1 MCDVRREVNN
11 EKEKIMSEPHLLI
24 VDDHRDIRE
33 LLQRFLTQHNYRVS
47 IACDGRE
54 MKKVLKTASID
65 LIVLDLMMPG
75 EDGLTLCRNLR
86 ATSNVPIIMLTAMAD
101 EMDTIIG
108 LEMGADDYLSKP
120 FNPRELLARI
130 KAVLRRHTHLA
141 ITPVNNNIL
150 YFDHWSVDIN
160 RREITDKNDVI
171 VSLSSA
177 EFDLLRVFLTHPQRV
192 LSREQL
198 LDLAKGRGEG
208 LYDRAIDTSISRLRK
223 KLEVDPKKPILIK
236 TVWGGGYQFTSEVRT
251 DKEQVDA

>member
-1 MCDVRREVNN
+1 
-11 EKEKIMSEPHLLI
+11 MSEPHLLI

-54 MKKVLKTASID
+54 MKKILKTASID

-86 ATSNVPIIMLTAMAD
+86 ATSNIPIIMLSAMSE

-130 KAVLRRHTHLA
+130 KAVLRRHTSLPSVA
-141 ITPVNNNIL
+141 PENEVL
-150 YFDHWSVDIN
+150 YFDNWSIDMNRQELSDVD
-160 RREITDKNDVI
+160 DVI
-171 VSLSSA
+171 MTLSSA
-177 EFDLLRVFLTHPQRV
+177 EFDLLRVFLAHPRRV

-208 LYDRAIDTSISRLRK
+208 VYDRAIDTLISRLRK
-223 KLEVDPKKPILIK
+223 KLEIDPKKPTLIK
-236 TVWGGGYQFTSEVRT
+236 TVWGGGYQFTSEVLK
-251 DKEQVDA
+251 KEKPSDA